1 MATPALMINARYQV
15 KGKPIGQGGMGLVY
29 KAYDVITKRDVA
41 LKTMRGTLN
50 PAALELFS
58 KEWTVLARVSHP
70 NIIDI
75 LDTGEFEQDGERKPF
90 FVMPL
95 LPGATL
101 EHLIESASTRLT
113 VDRIVGIAAQTCRG
127 LQAAHELGLIHRDL
141 KPSNIFVMDDDTVKI
156 IDFGVVHL
164 AGTDSIKGLKGTL
177 QYMAPEQIEM
187 RPTSAASDIFSL
199 GVVCYQ
205 ALTGRKPFARKT
217 EAETVDAIRRHNPP
231 PVCEL
236 NPLVSQIVSR
246 VIHKAMA
253 KDPWHRFS
261 TAREYS
267 ETLQK
272 ALNGQAIERFDR
284 EKIQPRIDRAKKAQ
298 LEGDHQF
305 ASEILTELEAEGNI
319 DPEMTML
326 RIQIDQAIRQKSI
339 RQLLDSARTRLEED
353 EFPLALQKIQEV
365 LGIDPDNADALGL
378 RKQIEKQRGER
389 QTQNWF
395 RLVEQHLHNHSFDQ
409 ARQALEEIVKLNAK
423 DNRAREML
431 VEVDRQEQEI
441 HRLRREK
448 EQLYQSAVNCYQQGE
463 VSSALSKLERVLELH
478 RQSPDSA
485 IPDRDAQYQSLYN
498 QIRTEREAARS
509 SYAEGRRHLADRN
522 FAKALDLCA
531 EFLKKSPGDPMFQ
544 ALKLEAEE
552 QQRQE
557 QSSFIADVARR
568 VEAEADLDRR
578 VNILKEAAE
587 RYPDEPHFQQ
597 SLRLVRERRDLVNS
611 IVGKARQY
619 EERGQFSE
627 ALSQFDILR
636 NIYAQ
641 YPGIEFEAERLKRRR
656 DEQVREEAKGR
667 WVDQIDRHLA
677 AGDYARARDLVR
689 TAISEFPHD
698 RELSGLERL
707 AQQAL
712 ERASEAEEWLQ
723 RGQKLCFD
731 RQFGDGLEALRKGA
745 SLDNRNAVIRAA
757 LLNALVEQARSVLGQ
772 DWRAAEPLIEQAL
785 NIDGGHPLAKS
796 LQGLVLDYKR
806 QEILNDCVSQVREM
820 QANGDLSGA
829 LAKVEE
835 GLASYPNEVRLVQ
848 LRRTLQNLGA
858 ASAAT
863 QTPARQPE
871 APPDSLKPASVKS
884 EEPAPAQMETL
895 SARENRPTV
904 ADYTFTIDRSRAG
917 VPAAPETLPA
927 AKPPEPPVRVPK
939 ETWAGARKLLA
950 YAEGAFGR
958 LPKLLQ
964 DWAEPKGRLSKLAW
978 GLIGA
983 APVLLV
989 LGFVVN
995 NSHRRP
1001 VRPVPLAISSE
1012 YSVNLE
1018 SNGLDARYR
1027 VDGNPSASMPL
1038 HLEAGPHTV
1047 EAFLPGYKPA
1057 TQSFTLSPGMAKPYV
1072 VSFQL
1077 EPELVR
1083 LRLASDLKSGKVSLD
1098 GQPPVD
1104 LQDGNFLNEGIALS
1118 AEHTFSLI
1126 QAGKESLVFSFRA
1139 EPGGMVTLS
1148 APIRAKDVNAVV
1160 ILNLAARAR
1169 VYASDSALK
1178 AGLKDQPQPIPAD
1191 GLEFGEIAANTEIR
1205 LDDGKSQRTLPVEFG
1220 NAPALTIW
1228 LASDPNQGT
1237 LEVDVRV
1244 PGTEGSLDRHKPR
1257 PLHQGKNYF
1266 GAEPGQHTVRITRD
1280 GYEPVERNVELKKGA
1295 MLSLPVA
1302 EWKPLVRTASLAI
1315 EGATR
1320 GAEVS
1325 IDGNSRGVVN
1335 GEGFFR
1341 VDDVSPDGHTITLRK
1356 ADFEDKPLSKA
1367 FAAGQTV
1374 RISGADGQ
1382 LTPFGTLDFR
1392 ISPQIATV
1400 AYKLADE
1407 AQTHP
1412 AENGKTVPVKA
1423 GRYVVTATA
1432 KGYQPH
1438 PETVVTVEPG
1448 KALPIDWTLPPMAP
1462 EGAKKEM
1469 PPPPKQ
1475 TPTKDYFQD
1484 PAAWTQE
1491 GAWWNHKDAA
1501 ISWLR
1506 RNQGVYLIE
1515 FRRQAS
1521 KGPFKR
1527 KRHVDW
1533 VIDQRDSANKIEY
1546 SFDFESL
1553 ERRATVEGKT
1563 EAKRLT
1569 KLPPAA
1575 GSGDSYTIQI
1585 EIGPDRVAI
1594 RDAQGKELDR
1604 YERPNGAGPLGK
1616 FGFKGE
1622 AALVVIRAEEK

>member
-1 MATPALMINARYQV
+1 MATPAMMINARYQV
-15 KGKPIGQGGMGLVY
+15 KGKPIGQGGMGVVY
-29 KAYDVITKRDVA
+29 KAYDIVTKRDVA

-75 LDTGEFEQDGERKPF
+75 LDTGEFEEDGERKPF

-101 EHLIESASTRLT
+101 EHLIANASTRLT

-127 LQAAHELGLIHRDL
+127 LQAAHEQGLIHRDL

-164 AGTDSIKGLKGTL
+164 AGADSIKGVKGTL

-187 RPTSAASDIFSL
+187 KPTSPASDIFSL

-217 EAETVDAIRRHNPP
+217 EAETIDAIRRHIPP

-261 TAREYS
+261 TAREFS
-267 ETLQK
+267 ETIQK
-272 ALNGQAIERFDR
+272 ALNGQSIERFDR

-326 RIQIDQAIRQKSI
+326 RIQLDQAIRQKSI

-378 RKQIEKQRGER
+378 RKQIEQQRSER

-395 RLVEQHLHNHSFDQ
+395 RLVEQHLHNHSFGQ
-409 ARQALEEIVKLNAK
+409 AKQALEEILKLNAK
-423 DNRAREML
+423 DSRAREML
-431 VEVDRQEQEI
+431 MEVDRREQEI
-441 HRLRREK
+441 NQLRAEK
-448 EQLYQSAVNCYQQGE
+448 EQLYQSAVNCYQHGE

-522 FAKALDLCA
+522 FARALELCA

-557 QSSFIADVARR
+557 QSSFIADVSRR

-619 EERGQFSE
+619 EERGQFNE

-641 YPGIEFEAERLKRRR
+641 YSGIEFEAERLKRRR
-656 DEQVREEAKGR
+656 DEQVREEAKAR
-667 WVDQIDRHLA
+667 WVDQIDRHIA
-677 AGDYARARDLVR
+677 AGDYARARELVR
-689 TAISEFPHD
+689 TAISEFPND
-698 RELSGLERL
+698 GELSGLERL

-712 ERASEAEEWLQ
+712 ERAAEAAEWLQ

-731 RQFGDGLEALRKGA
+731 RQFGEGLEALRKAA

-757 LLNALVEQARSVLGQ
+757 LLNALVEQARSVLGK

-806 QEILNDCVSQVREM
+806 QEILNDCVSRAREL

-835 GLASYPNEVRLVQ
+835 VLASHPNELRLVQ
-848 LRRTLQNLGA
+848 LRSTLRNLGA
-858 ASAAT
+858 VSPAT
-863 QTPARQPE
+863 PTPARQTD
-871 APPDSLKPASVKS
+871 APPTPVKS
-884 EEPAPAQMETL
+884 EEPPAAQMETVSL
-895 SARENRPTV
+895 RHDRPTV
-904 ADYTFTIDRSRAG
+904 ADNAFTVDRSMVD
-917 VPAAPETLPA
+917 VPAAPKTASVP
-927 AKPPEPPVRVPK
+927 KQPEPAVRKPNAF
-939 ETWAGARKLLA
+939 WAGARNMLA
-950 YAEGAFGR
+950 SAGSAFGR
-958 LPKLLQ
+958 LPKVLQ
-964 DWAEPKGRLSKLAW
+964 DWAEPKGRFSKLQW
-978 GLIGA
+978 GLIAA
-983 APVLLV
+983 APVLLI
-989 LGFVVN
+989 LALIA
-995 NSHRRP
+995 SRRP
-1001 VRPVPLAISSE
+1001 PPPPTPVSTD
-1012 YSVNLE
+1012 YYVDLE
-1018 SNGLDARYR
+1018 SNVANTKYR
-1027 VDGNPSASMPL
+1027 VDGNPAASPPL
-1038 HLEAGPHTV
+1038 RLPSGSHTV

-1057 TQSFTLSPGMAKPYV
+1057 TKSFTLSPGVARPYP
-1072 VSFQL
+1072 VSFRL
-1077 EPELVR
+1077 EPELVQ
-1083 LRLASDLKSGKVSLD
+1083 LRLSSDLKSGKVKLD

-1104 LQDGNFLNEGIALS
+1104 LQDGSFVNDGIALS
-1118 AEHTFSLI
+1118 EEHTFSLM
-1126 QAGKESLVFSFRA
+1126 QAGKESLVFSFRG

-1148 APIRAKDVNAVV
+1148 TPVKAKDLNAVV
-1160 ILNLAARAR
+1160 IASLAARAR
-1169 VYASDSALK
+1169 VYASDSSLK
-1178 AGLKDQPQPIPAD
+1178 GGLNDQTPQLIAD
-1191 GLEFGEIAANTEIR
+1191 GGVEFGVITANTELRI
-1205 LDDGKSQRTLPVEFG
+1205 DDGKSTRVRFLEVG
-1220 NAPALTIW
+1220 NAPTLTVW

-1237 LEVDVRV
+1237 LQVEVRV
-1244 PGTEGSLDRHKPR
+1244 PGAEASVDGSKPR
-1257 PLHQGKNYF
+1257 TLRLGKENYF
-1266 GAEPGQHTVRITRD
+1266 GLVPGAHNIRVTRD
-1280 GYEPVERNVELKKGA
+1280 GYEAVDRKVEVTKGK
-1295 MLSLPVA
+1295 MLPLLMD
-1302 EWKPLVRTASLAI
+1302 EWKPVVRTASLTI
-1315 EGATR
+1315 DGATR
-1320 GAEVS
+1320 EAEVS
-1325 IDGNSRGVVN
+1325 IDGNFRGNVGIDGTFRL
-1335 GEGFFR
+1335 GEL
-1341 VDDVSPDGHTITLRK
+1341 SPGEHTITLRK
-1356 ADFEDKPLSKA
+1356 TNFEDKQLQRA
-1367 FAAGQTV
+1367 FTVGQTV
-1374 RISGADGQ
+1374 RLSGADGQ
-1382 LTPFGTLDFR
+1382 LTPFGALDFR
-1392 ISPQIATV
+1392 VSPQSASIT
-1400 AYKLADE
+1400 YKRPEE
-1407 AQTHP
+1407 AQSHA
-1412 AENGKTVPVKA
+1412 AENGKAVPVRA

-1432 KGYQPH
+1432 NGYRPH
-1438 PETVVTVEPG
+1438 PAETVTVESG
-1448 KALPIDWTLPPMAP
+1448 KSLPIDWTLAALEKAPPP
-1462 EGAKKEM
+1462 P
-1469 PPPPKQ
+1469 PPPPKL
-1475 TPTKDYFQD
+1475 TLTKDYFQE
-1484 PAAWTQE
+1484 PAGWTQN
-1491 GAWWNHKDAA
+1491 GAWWIHKGPAV
-1501 ISWLR
+1501 SWLR
-1506 RNQGVYLIE
+1506 RNQGVYTIE
-1515 FRRQAS
+1515 FLRQTS
-1521 KGPFKR
+1521 KIGFVKR
-1527 KRHVDW
+1527 TKHVEW
-1533 VIDQRDSANKIEY
+1533 IIDQGSFNRIEY
-1546 SFDFESL
+1546 SFDFGTL
-1553 ERRATVEGKT
+1553 ERKATVDGKT
-1563 EAKRLT
+1563 ESTKV
-1569 KLPPAA
+1569 KLPPTA
-1575 GSGDSYTIQI
+1575 GSGDSYAIEI
-1585 EIGPDRVAI
+1585 EIGPDQIVI
-1594 RDAQGKELDR
+1594 KDAQGKELDR
-1604 YERPNGAGPLGK
+1604 YQRPNRSEPLGK
-1616 FGFKGE
+1616 FGFKGDV
-1622 AALVVIRAEEK
+1622 ALAIKRAEER

>member
-1 MATPALMINARYQV
+1 MMINARYQV
-15 KGKPIGQGGMGLVY
+15 KGKPIGQGGMGVVY
-29 KAYDVITKRDVA
+29 KAYDIVTKRDVA

-75 LDTGEFEQDGERKPF
+75 LDTGEFEEDGERKPF

-101 EHLIESASTRLT
+101 EHLIANASTRLT

-127 LQAAHELGLIHRDL
+127 LQAAHEQGLIHRDL

-164 AGTDSIKGLKGTL
+164 AGADSIKGVKGTL

-187 RPTSAASDIFSL
+187 KPTSPASDIFSL

-217 EAETVDAIRRHNPP
+217 EAETIDAIRRHIPP

-272 ALNGQAIERFDR
+272 ALNGQPIERFDR

-298 LEGDHQF
+298 MEGDHQF

-319 DPEMTML
+319 NPEMILL
-326 RIQIDQAIRQKSI
+326 RIQLNQAIRQKSI

-378 RKQIEKQRGER
+378 RKQIEQQRSER

-395 RLVEQHLHNHSFDQ
+395 RLVEQHLHNHSFGQ
-409 ARQALEEIVKLNAK
+409 AKQALEEILRLNAK
-423 DNRAREML
+423 DSRAREML
-431 VEVDRQEQEI
+431 MEVDRREQEI
-441 HRLRREK
+441 NQLRAEK
-448 EQLYQSAVNCYQQGE
+448 EQLYQSAVNCYQHGE
-463 VSSALSKLERVLELH
+463 VSSALTKLERVLELH

-522 FAKALDLCA
+522 FARALELCA

-557 QSSFIADVARR
+557 QSSFIAEVSRR

-597 SLRLVRERRDLVNS
+597 SLRLVRERRELVNS

-619 EERGQFSE
+619 EERDQFSE

-641 YPGIEFEAERLKRRR
+641 YSGIEFEVERLKRRR
-656 DEQVREEAKGR
+656 DDQVREEAKAR
-667 WVDQIDRHLA
+667 WVDQIDRHIA
-677 AGDYARARDLVR
+677 AGDYGRARELVR
-689 TAISEFPHD
+689 TAISEFPND
-698 RELSGLERL
+698 GELSGLERL
-707 AQQAL
+707 VQQAL
-712 ERASEAEEWLQ
+712 ERAAEAEEWLQ

-731 RQFGDGLEALRKGA
+731 RQFGEGLEALRKAA

-757 LLNALVEQARSVLGQ
+757 LLNALVEQARSVLGK

-806 QEILNDCVSQVREM
+806 QEILNDCVSRAREL

-835 GLASYPNEVRLVQ
+835 VLASHPNELRLVQ
-848 LRRTLQNLGA
+848 LRSTLRNLGA
-858 ASAAT
+858 VSPAT
-863 QTPARQPE
+863 PTPARQTN
-871 APPDSLKPASVKS
+871 APPTPVKS
-884 EEPAPAQMETL
+884 EEPPAAQMETVSL
-895 SARENRPTV
+895 RHDRPTV
-904 ADYTFTIDRSRAG
+904 ADNAFTVDRSMVD
-917 VPAAPETLPA
+917 VPAAPETAPVP
-927 AKPPEPPVRVPK
+927 KQPEPAVRKPNAF
-939 ETWAGARKLLA
+939 WAGARNMLA
-950 YAEGAFGR
+950 SAGSASGR
-958 LPKLLQ
+958 LPKVLQ
-964 DWAEPKGRLSKLAW
+964 DWAEPKGRFSKLQW

-983 APVLLV
+983 TPVLLILALMV
-989 LGFVVN
+989 TY
-995 NSHRRP
+995 SHRQRKLP
-1001 VRPVPLAISSE
+1001 PPPVPSE
-1012 YSVNLE
+1012 YYLDLQ
-1018 SNGLDARYR
+1018 SNVANTKYR
-1027 VDGNPSASMPL
+1027 VDGNPVASPPL
-1038 HLEAGPHTV
+1038 RLPSGSHTV

-1057 TQSFTLSPGMAKPYV
+1057 TKSFTLSPGAAKAYP
-1072 VSFQL
+1072 VSFRL

-1083 LRLASDLKSGKVSLD
+1083 LRLSSGLKSGQVSLD

-1104 LQDGNFLNEGIALS
+1104 LQDGNFVNDAIALS
-1118 AEHTFSLI
+1118 GDHFFSLT
-1126 QAGKESLVFSFRA
+1126 QAGKECLGFSFRA
-1139 EPGGMVTLS
+1139 EPGGIVTLS
-1148 APIRAKDVNAVV
+1148 PPIKAKDVNAVV
-1160 ILNLAARAR
+1160 IASLASSAR
-1169 VYASDSALK
+1169 VYASDSSLK
-1178 AGLKDQPQPIPAD
+1178 GGLKDLTPQPIPTD
-1191 GLEFGEIAANTEIR
+1191 GLEFGGITANTELR
-1205 LDDGKSQRTLPVEFG
+1205 LDDGKAQRTLPMEVG
-1220 NAPALTIW
+1220 NAPTLTIW
-1228 LASDPNQGT
+1228 LASDPNFATLVVEIQGPAAE
-1237 LEVDVRV
+1237 LSVDGRKPLSLHPGPNYRGMA
-1244 PGTEGSLDRHKPR
+1244 PGTHII
-1257 PLHQGKNYF
+1257 
-1266 GAEPGQHTVRITRD
+1266 RITRD
-1280 GYEPVERNVELKKGA
+1280 GFDPVERKLELKKGEP
-1295 MLSLPVA
+1295 LPFGA
-1302 EWKPLVRTASLAI
+1302 IEWKPVVRTASLMI

-1320 GAEVS
+1320 EAEVL
-1325 IDGNSRGVVN
+1325 IDGTPRGKASGDGVC
-1335 GEGFFR
+1335 R
-1341 VDDVSPDGHTITLRK
+1341 LDDLSPGGHTITLRK
-1356 ADFEDKPLSKA
+1356 ADFEEKQLSRA
-1367 FAAGQTV
+1367 FTVGQTV
-1374 RISGADGQ
+1374 RLSGADGQ
-1382 LTPFGTLDFR
+1382 LTPFGSLEFR
-1392 ISPQIATV
+1392 VSPQTATLTYRRTEE
-1400 AYKLADE
+1400 ALAH
-1407 AQTHP
+1407 T
-1412 AENGKTVPVKA
+1412 AENGKAVPVRA
-1423 GRYVVTATA
+1423 GRYVVAATA
-1432 KGYQPH
+1432 NGYRSRPQ
-1438 PETVVTVEPG
+1438 ESVTVESG
-1448 KALPIDWTLPPMAP
+1448 KSLPIDWTLPALEEHKP
-1462 EGAKKEM
+1462 EP

-1475 TPTKDYFQD
+1475 MVTRDYFEA
-1484 PAAWTQE
+1484 PNTWTQD
-1491 GAWWNHKDAA
+1491 GAWWIHKGPAV
-1501 ISWLR
+1501 SWLR
-1506 RNQGVYLIE
+1506 SNQGAYRIE
-1515 FRRQAS
+1515 FLRQTS
-1521 KGPFKR
+1521 KKVLVISTT
-1527 KRHVDW
+1527 RHVDW
-1533 VIDQRDSANKIEY
+1533 VIDQRDANNRIEY
-1546 SFDFESL
+1546 SFDFGSL
-1553 ERRATVEGKT
+1553 VRRAIVGGKT
-1563 EAKRLT
+1563 ESIKV
-1569 KLPPAA
+1569 KVPPAA
-1575 GSGDSYTIQI
+1575 ASADGYTIQI
-1585 EIGPDRVAI
+1585 EIGPDQIVI
-1594 RDAQGKELDR
+1594 KDAQGKELDR
-1604 YERPNGAGPLGK
+1604 YERPNRSEPLGK
-1616 FGFKGE
+1616 FGFKGDVTL
-1622 AALVVIRAEEK
+1622 AVKKAE